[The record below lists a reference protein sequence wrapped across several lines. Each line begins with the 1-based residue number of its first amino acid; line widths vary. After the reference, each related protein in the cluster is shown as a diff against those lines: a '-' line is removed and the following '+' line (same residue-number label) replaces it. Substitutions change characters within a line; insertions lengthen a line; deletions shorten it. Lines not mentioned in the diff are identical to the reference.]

1 MSTLK
6 LIVAWYL
13 IGWVCLIINLMYK
26 NYVKKEDI
34 VIRVSDVQFMAGLA
48 LAGALLIL
56 VPFFVT
62 AAMIINRIDVDY
74 TTIVWSNR
82 RSKNRRILFDKDD
95 N

>member
-13 IGWVCLIINLMYK
+13 IGWVCLLINVLYK

-34 VIRVSDVQFMAGLA
+34 VIRVSDIQFMAGLA
-48 LAGALLIL
+48 LAGPLLSL

-62 AAMIINRIDVDY
+62 AAMIIDRINIDGS
-74 TTIVWSNR
+74 TIVWSNR
-82 RSKNRRILFDKDD
+82 RSKNRSILFDKDD